1 VGLSTH
7 VEDVRSL
14 LFYDDLRSVT
24 LVGHSYAGMVITGVA
39 ALAPERLSRLI
50 YVDAYIPGPGQCWL
64 DLASPAIADTVV
76 ADMATTG
83 YRAPPSP
90 GELGVHDPELAAWV
104 AERLVA
110 TPAAVYA
117 EPLPADGLAA
127 GAVPGAFI
135 HCMLG
140 PWAEQTRRFAD
151 IARARNWPTREI
163 AAGHDAMLSAPA
175 ELAALLDEIADDTRP
190 AGLGCG
196 EDAPV
201 LAE

>member
-1 VGLSTH
+1 
-7 VEDVRSL
+7 
-14 LFYDDLRSVT
+14 
-24 LVGHSYAGMVITGVA
+24 
-39 ALAPERLSRLI
+39 
-50 YVDAYIPGPGQCWL
+50 
-64 DLASPAIADTVV
+64 
-76 ADMATTG
+76 
-83 YRAPPSP
+83 
-90 GELGVHDPELAAWV
+90 
-104 AERLVA
+104 
-110 TPAAVYA
+110 
-117 EPLPADGLAA
+117 
-127 GAVPGAFI
+127 
-135 HCMLG
+135 MLG